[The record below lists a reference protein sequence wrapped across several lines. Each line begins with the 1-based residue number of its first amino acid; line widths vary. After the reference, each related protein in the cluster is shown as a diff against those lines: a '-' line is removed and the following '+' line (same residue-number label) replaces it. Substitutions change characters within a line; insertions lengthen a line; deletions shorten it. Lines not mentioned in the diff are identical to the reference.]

1 MSFIYPL
8 GLLGLIGVPIVI
20 LIYILKNKYNEQTV
34 PSTYLWILSEKFFK
48 RRNPLS
54 GLTGIISLILQILTV
69 IFVSLAIAR
78 PVFVV
83 PESANEYCFILDC
96 SGSMQM
102 TDNGDKTR
110 FELAKEKITSVINE
124 AGGGSSYTLVI
135 ANAESGAVYERLTD
149 KKLALELLSSVEC
162 SDGMIEEGDALA
174 VAQKYYD
181 ENRSFVTY
189 FLTDKAYSEHNGIEL
204 VNFARDD
211 AVNYSVAD
219 ARGTL
224 FGGLLNVTAS
234 VTSHTTDATLTA
246 ELYINGSDK
255 PADSLE
261 IAVSAGQTAE
271 VELSAAAES
280 YDSFSVVIANPDDL
294 SADNRVVSYNQKS
307 ESSYDI
313 LVVSETPFFFE
324 AALDVLTDSKV
335 DVIEPDEYNGQV
347 GYGLYIFH
355 TFTPEELPDAAVW
368 LINSSKSVPDS
379 GFGIR
384 GVVELDEPAA
394 IVKSNSTASAARK
407 MLEGI
412 DGKNIFISEYVKYS
426 GMYAKFTTLFSYE
439 SNPLIF
445 AGTNAM
451 GNREVVVGFDLH
463 KADFSLS
470 VDYVPLI
477 GSLLAYSCP
486 DVLDRTS
493 YSSGE
498 DVNVNVTAN
507 VINVKAISPDG
518 EEIYVDSSTDIGVL
532 HLDKVGTYTVRV
544 TTHDAVKEYK
554 LYSATPEEESA
565 PTSEESA
572 YSLVGEQEFLKT
584 DGEYDPLVILFVCL
598 ALVFCADW
606 MVYCYEKYQLR

>member
-124 AGGGSSYTLVI
+124 AGGGSSYTLVT

-211 AVNYSVAD
+211 AVNYSVTD

-280 YDSFSVVIANPDDL
+280 YDSFSVVIANSDDL

>member
-124 AGGGSSYTLVI
+124 AGGGSSYTLVT

-211 AVNYSVAD
+211 AVNYSVTD

-255 PADSLE
+255 PADSIE

-280 YDSFSVVIANPDDL
+280 YDSFSVVIADPDDL

>member
-8 GLLGLIGVPIVI
+8 GLLGLIGVPVVI

-34 PSTYLWILSEKFFK
+34 PSTYLWLLSERFFK

-54 GLTGIISLILQILTV
+54 GLTGVISLILQILTV

-102 TDNGDKTR
+102 TDNGNRTR
-110 FELAKEKITSVINE
+110 FELAKDEITSLINE
-124 AGGGSSYTLVI
+124 AGGGSSYTLVC

-162 SDGMIEEGDALA
+162 TDGMIEEGDALA

-189 FLTDKAYSEHNGIEL
+189 FFTDKAYAEHNGINL
-204 VNFARDD
+204 VNFATED
-211 AVNYSVAD
+211 AVNYSVTEAE
-219 ARGTL
+219 GTL
-224 FGGLLNVTAS
+224 FGGMLNVTAS
-234 VTSHTTDATLTA
+234 VTSHTTDATLTVM
-246 ELYINGSDK
+246 LYVNGSDK

-271 VELSAAAES
+271 VELSAAVDS
-280 YDSFSVVIANPDDL
+280 YDSFSVVISDTDDL
-294 SADNRVVSYNQKS
+294 AADNAVVSYNQKS

-324 AALDVLTDSKV
+324 AALDVLTDSRV
-335 DVIEPDEYNGQV
+335 DVIEPDDYNGQT

-355 TFTPEELPDAAVW
+355 SFTPDTLPDAAVW
-368 LINSSKSVPDS
+368 LVNSSHSVPES

-384 GVVELDEPAA
+384 GVVELDEPSE
-394 IVKSNSTASAARK
+394 IVKSDSTASTARK

-412 DGKNIFISEYVKYS
+412 DGRNIFISEYVKYS

-445 AGTNAM
+445 VGTNAM

-477 GSLLAYSCP
+477 GSLLEYSCP

-498 DVNVNVTAN
+498 DVNINVTAN

-554 LYSATPEEESA
+554 LYSATPGEESV

>member
-124 AGGGSSYTLVI
+124 AGGGSSYTLVT

-211 AVNYSVAD
+211 AVNYSVTD

-554 LYSATPEEESA
+554 LYSATPEEESV

>member
-34 PSTYLWILSEKFFK
+34 PSTYLWLLSEKFFK

-78 PVFVV
+78 PIFVV

-102 TDNGDKTR
+102 TDNGEKTR
-110 FELAKEKITSVINE
+110 FELAKEKITSIINE
-124 AGGGSSYTLVI
+124 AGGGSSYTLVT

-149 KKLALELLSSVEC
+149 KKLAMELLSSVEC
-162 SDGMIEEGDALA
+162 SDGMIKEGDALA
-174 VAQKYYD
+174 VAQKYFD
-181 ENRSFVTY
+181 ENPSFRTY
-189 FLTDKAYSEHNGIEL
+189 FLTDKEYVDHNGISV
-204 VNFARDD
+204 VNFAADD
-211 AVNYSVAD
+211 AVNYSVSDVEGA
-219 ARGTL
+219 L
-224 FGGLLNVTAS
+224 FGGVLTVSAS
-234 VTSHTTDATLTA
+234 VTSHTTDKTVSV
-246 ELYINGSDK
+246 ELYINDAGK
-255 PADSLE
+255 PADTLAAE
-261 IAVSAGQTAE
+261 VAVGETVR
-271 VELSAAAES
+271 VELSAAVES
-280 YDSFSVVIANPDDL
+280 YDSFSVVIADDDDL
-294 SADNRVVSYNQKS
+294 AADNRVVSYNQKS

-324 AALDVLTDSKV
+324 AALDVLTDSRV
-335 DVIEPDEYNGQV
+335 DVIEPDDYTGQV

-355 TFTPEELPDAAVW
+355 TFTPDELPDAAVW
-368 LINSSKSVPDS
+368 LVNSSKSVPDS

-384 GVVELDEPAA
+384 GIVELDEPAE
-394 IVKSNSTASAARK
+394 IVKSDSTSSAARK
-407 MLEGI
+407 MLDGI

-426 GMYAKFTTLFSYE
+426 GMYAKFTTLFSYQ

-445 AGTNAM
+445 AGTNAL

-486 DVLDRTS
+486 DVLDKTS

-498 DVNVNVTAN
+498 DVNINITAN
-507 VINVKAISPDG
+507 VINVKAFSPRG

-532 HLDKVGTYTVRV
+532 HLDRVGTYTVRV

-554 LYSATPEEESA
+554 LYSAAPVEESA
-565 PTSEESA
+565 PTSEKST
-572 YSLVGEQEFLKT
+572 YSLIGEQEYVKT

>member
-34 PSTYLWILSEKFFK
+34 TSTYLWLLSEKFFK

-54 GLTGIISLILQILTV
+54 GLTGVISLILQILTV

-78 PVFVV
+78 PIFVV

-102 TDNGDKTR
+102 TDNDGKTR
-110 FELAKEKITSVINE
+110 FALAKEKITSLINE
-124 AGGGSSYTLVI
+124 AGGGSSYTLVC
-135 ANAESGAVYERLTD
+135 ATAESGAVYERLTD
-149 KKLALELLSSVEC
+149 KKLALDLLSSVEC

-181 ENRSFVTY
+181 ENRSFRTY
-189 FLTDKAYSEHNGIEL
+189 FLTDKEYSEHNGITV
-204 VNFARDD
+204 VNFATAD
-211 AVNYSVAD
+211 AENYSVSGAE
-219 ARGTL
+219 GTL
-224 FGGLLNVTAS
+224 FGGILTVKAN
-234 VTSHTTDATLTA
+234 VTSHTTDATLTVN
-246 ELYINGSDK
+246 LYINGSDK
-255 PADSLE
+255 PADSIELSVLTSE
-261 IAVSAGQTAE
+261 SAE
-271 VELSAAAES
+271 VELSAAVDS
-280 YDSFSVVIANPDDL
+280 YDSFSVVIANKDDL
-294 SADNRVVSYNQKS
+294 AADNKVVSYNQKS

-335 DVIEPDEYNGQV
+335 DVIEPDKYTAQT

-355 TFTPEELPDAAVW
+355 SFTPEELPDAAVW
-368 LINSSKSVPDS
+368 LINSTKSVPDS

-384 GVVELDEPAA
+384 GVVELEEPAK
-394 IVKSNSTASAARK
+394 IVKSESTSSVARK

-412 DGKNIFISEYVKYS
+412 DGNNIFISEYVKYS

-477 GSLLAYSCP
+477 GNLLEYSCP

-498 DVNVNVTAN
+498 DVNINITAN

-532 HLDKVGTYTVRV
+532 HLEKVGTYIVRV
-544 TTHDAVKEYK
+544 TTHDAVKEYN

-565 PTSEESA
+565 PTSVENN
-572 YSLVGEQEFLKT
+572 YSLVGEQEYVKT
-584 DGEYDPLVILFVCL
+584 DGEFDPLVILFVCL

>member
-124 AGGGSSYTLVI
+124 AGGGSSYTLVT

-211 AVNYSVAD
+211 AVNYSVTD

>member
-1 MSFIYPL
+1 MRFLHPI
-8 GLLGLIGVPIVI
+8 GLLGLIGVPILV
-20 LIYILKNKYNEQTV
+20 LIYILRSKYNEQTIA
-34 PSTYLWILSEKFFK
+34 STYLWTLSEKFFK

-124 AGGGSSYTLVI
+124 AGGGSSYTLVT

-211 AVNYSVAD
+211 AVNYSVTD

>member
-8 GLLGLIGVPIVI
+8 GLLGLIGVPVVI

-54 GLTGIISLILQILTV
+54 GLTGVISLILQILTV

-78 PVFVV
+78 PIFVV

-110 FELAKEKITSVINE
+110 FELAKERITSIINE
-124 AGGGSSYTLVI
+124 AGGGSSYTLI
-135 ANAESGAVYERLTD
+135 CATAESGAVYEKLTD

-162 SDGMIEEGDALA
+162 TDGMIEEGDALA
-174 VAQKYYD
+174 VAQNYYD
-181 ENRSFVTY
+181 ENRSTRTY
-189 FLTDKAYSEHNGIEL
+189 FLTDKAYAEHNGISI
-204 VNFARDD
+204 VDFAAAD
-211 AVNYSVAD
+211 AVNYSLSD
-219 ARGTL
+219 AEGTL
-224 FGGLLNVTAS
+224 FGGILTVSSQL
-234 VTSHTTDATLTA
+234 TSHTSDAVVSV
-246 ELYINGSDK
+246 ELYINGSAKPVDK
-255 PADSLE
+255 LDVS
-261 IAVSAGQTAE
+261 VSAGETVE
-271 VELSAAAES
+271 FELSAATES
-280 YDSFSVVIANPDDL
+280 YDSFSVVIVNEDDL
-294 SADNRVVSYNQKS
+294 AADNRLVSYNQKS

-335 DVIEPDEYNGQV
+335 DVIEPDDYNGQT

-355 TFTPEELPDAAVW
+355 SFTPEELPDAAVW
-368 LINSSKSVPDS
+368 LVNSTKSVPDS

-384 GVVELDEPAA
+384 GVVELEEPAE
-394 IVKSNSTASAARK
+394 IVKSDSTSSVARK

-412 DGKNIFISEYVKYS
+412 DGNNIFISEYVKYS

-445 AGTNAM
+445 AGTNAL

-486 DVLDRTS
+486 DVLDKTS

-498 DVNVNVTAN
+498 DVNINVTAN

-554 LYSATPEEESA
+554 LYSATPEEEST
-565 PTSEESA
+565 PTSEQA
-572 YSLVGEQEFLKT
+572 TYSLVGEQEYLKT

>member
-1 MSFIYPL
+1 
-8 GLLGLIGVPIVI
+8 
-20 LIYILKNKYNEQTV
+20 
-34 PSTYLWILSEKFFK
+34 
-48 RRNPLS
+48 
-54 GLTGIISLILQILTV
+54 
-69 IFVSLAIAR
+69 
-78 PVFVV
+78 
-83 PESANEYCFILDC
+83 
-96 SGSMQM
+96 
-102 TDNGDKTR
+102 
-110 FELAKEKITSVINE
+110 
-124 AGGGSSYTLVI
+124 
-135 ANAESGAVYERLTD
+135 
-149 KKLALELLSSVEC
+149 
-162 SDGMIEEGDALA
+162 
-174 VAQKYYD
+174 
-181 ENRSFVTY
+181 
-189 FLTDKAYSEHNGIEL
+189 
-204 VNFARDD
+204 
-211 AVNYSVAD
+211 
-219 ARGTL
+219 
-224 FGGLLNVTAS
+224 
-234 VTSHTTDATLTA
+234 
-246 ELYINGSDK
+246 
-255 PADSLE
+255 
-261 IAVSAGQTAE
+261 
-271 VELSAAAES
+271 
-280 YDSFSVVIANPDDL
+280 
-294 SADNRVVSYNQKS
+294 
-307 ESSYDI
+307 
-313 LVVSETPFFFE
+313 
-324 AALDVLTDSKV
+324 
-335 DVIEPDEYNGQV
+335 
-347 GYGLYIFH
+347 
-355 TFTPEELPDAAVW
+355 
-368 LINSSKSVPDS
+368 
-379 GFGIR
+379 
-384 GVVELDEPAA
+384 
-394 IVKSNSTASAARK
+394 

>member
-124 AGGGSSYTLVI
+124 AGGGSSYTLVT

-211 AVNYSVAD
+211 AVNYSVTD

-255 PADSLE
+255 PADSVELS
-261 IAVSAGQTAE
+261 VSAAQTAE

>member
-8 GLLGLIGVPIVI
+8 GLLGLIGVPVVI

-34 PSTYLWILSEKFFK
+34 PSTYLWILSERFFK

-54 GLTGIISLILQILTV
+54 GLTGVISLILQILTV

-102 TDNGDKTR
+102 TDNGNRTR
-110 FELAKEKITSVINE
+110 FELAKDEITSLINE
-124 AGGGSSYTLVI
+124 AGGGSSYTLVC

-162 SDGMIEEGDALA
+162 TDGMIEEGDALA
-174 VAQKYYD
+174 VAQNYYD
-181 ENRSFVTY
+181 ENRSFRTY
-189 FLTDKAYSEHNGIEL
+189 FLTDKAYSEHNGITV
-204 VNFARDD
+204 VNFATEN
-211 AVNYSVAD
+211 AQNYSLSD
-219 ARGTL
+219 AEGTL
-224 FGGLLNVTAS
+224 FGGILTVNSKL
-234 VTSHTTDATLTA
+234 TSHTTDAVVSV
-246 ELYINGSDK
+246 ELYINDSAK
-255 PADSLE
+255 PADKLDVS
-261 IAVSAGQTAE
+261 VSAGETVE
-271 VELSAAAES
+271 VELSAAIES
-280 YDSFSVVIANPDDL
+280 YDSFSVVIVNEDDL
-294 SADNRVVSYNQKS
+294 AADNRLVSYNQKS
-307 ESSYDI
+307 ESSYDV
-313 LVVSETPFFFE
+313 LVVSKTPFFFE

-335 DVIEPDEYNGQV
+335 DVIEPDDYNGQT

-355 TFTPEELPDAAVW
+355 SFTPEELPDAAVW
-368 LINSSKSVPDS
+368 LVNSTKSVPDS

-384 GVVELDEPAA
+384 GVVELEEPAK
-394 IVKSNSTASAARK
+394 IVKSDSTSSVARK

-412 DGKNIFISEYVKYS
+412 DGRNIFISEYVKYS

-445 AGTNAM
+445 VGTNAM

-477 GSLLAYSCP
+477 GGLLEYSCP

-498 DVNVNVTAN
+498 DVNINVTAN

-554 LYSATPEEESA
+554 LYSATPGEESV